1 MGWNIHS
8 TPWNVYSSPW
18 NVRSASRNIK
28 LRYLQREYHPA
39 AKPNVPRLFMEISM
53 PTDAGMQTL
62 HHFRAVFEE
71 FCIFFMQ
78 KPYLCFLNHTIM
90 EQLYE
95 FFNRK
100 LKHTPTEFFRYQYN
114 QIKWNGRAFG
124 IVGPRGV
131 GKSTMLLQYIKFNL
145 NPADTLYVSA
155 DHLYFAEHK
164 LVELADR
171 FVKMGGKHLFI
182 DEIHKYEG
190 WSRELKQIYDSYD
203 DLQLVISGSSIL
215 DIYKGL
221 ADLSR
226 RMPIYTMQGLS
237 FREYLHLFHQIET
250 PVYSLNEILA
260 HKAVLPVEHPLPLFK
275 DYLRRGYYPFAKDEE
290 YEMELM
296 QVINQTMEVDIP
308 QHIQA
313 NIALGRK
320 LKSLLM
326 VIAKSVP
333 FKPVMQKLAEVTGIS
348 RNDIPNYLIYIEKA
362 GMIAQLHDTTGGLRG
377 LGKVEKLYLD
387 NSNLIYTLAP
397 EHAEIGNVRETF
409 FMNQTRVLNNVT
421 SSSVSDF
428 EIDGKVFEIG
438 GRKKGQKQIESV
450 QEGYIVKD
458 DIENGYANIVPL
470 WAFGL
475 NY

>member
-1 MGWNIHS
+1 
-8 TPWNVYSSPW
+8 
-18 NVRSASRNIK
+18 
-28 LRYLQREYHPA
+28 
-39 AKPNVPRLFMEISM
+39 
-53 PTDAGMQTL
+53 
-62 HHFRAVFEE
+62 
-71 FCIFFMQ
+71 
-78 KPYLCFLNHTIM
+78 M

-100 LKHTPTEFFRYQYN
+100 LKGTPTDFFRYRYH

-124 IVGPRGV
+124 LVGPRGV
-131 GKSTMLLQYIKFNL
+131 GKSTMLLQYIKQNL
-145 NPADTLYVSA
+145 SPTDTLYVSA
-155 DHLYFAEHK
+155 DHLYFSEHK

-171 FVKMGGKHLFI
+171 FVKMRGKHLFI

-190 WSRELKQIYDSYD
+190 WSRELKQIYDSYE

-237 FREYLHLFHQIET
+237 FREYLSLFHHIQV
-250 PVYSLNEILA
+250 PAYSMDDILA
-260 HKAVLPVEHPLPLFK
+260 HKAILPDIDHPLPYFH
-275 DYLRRGYYPFAKDEE
+275 DYLRKGYYPFGKDEE

-313 NIALGRK
+313 NISLGRK

-326 VIAKSVP
+326 VVVQSVP
-333 FKPVMQKLAEVTGIS
+333 FKPVMQRLAEATGIN
-348 RNDIPNYLIYIEKA
+348 RNDIANYLIYMERA
-362 GMIAQLHDTTGGLRG
+362 GMIAQLRDTTGGIRG

-387 NSNLIYTLAP
+387 NTNLIYTLAP
-397 EHAEIGNVRETF
+397 HHAEIGNIRETF
-409 FMNQTRVLNNVT
+409 FMNQMRVQNDIV
-421 SSSVSDF
+421 SSKISDF

-438 GRKKGQKQIESV
+438 GRKKGQKQIENAAD
-450 QEGYIVKD
+450 GYIVKD
-458 DIENGYANIVPL
+458 DIESGYANVIPL